1 MPDAEPASS
10 LVCRFVADVLKRTM
24 DIADDAARQ
33 RAVQAFVDELR
44 PWMPPVIGGARPHAP
59 LFSRMEIEDA
69 TGQVSVAFTP
79 EGLAC
84 FRGWLRRQGLDPVL
98 GTS

>member
-24 DIADDAARQ
+24 DIADDAAYQ

-69 TGQVSVAFTP
+69 TSNSRSPLNLGHHRDFSF
-79 EGLAC
+79 GL
-84 FRGWLRRQGLDPVL
+84 
-98 GTS
+98 S

>member
-1 MPDAEPASS
+1 MPAAEPAST
-10 LVCRFVADVLKRTM
+10 LVCRFVAAVLERTI
-24 DIADDAARQ
+24 DIIDDAAHQ
-33 RAVQAFVDELR
+33 RVVQAFVEELR
-44 PWMPPVIGGARPHAP
+44 PWMPPVAGPFRPHAP
-59 LFSRMEIEDA
+59 LFATLELDED

-84 FRGWLRRQGLDPVL
+84 FRGWLRRQGLDPAL

>member
-1 MPDAEPASS
+1 MADAEPASP
-10 LVCRFVADVLKRTM
+10 LVCRFVADVLERTM

-33 RAVQAFVDELR
+33 RAVQAFVDDLR
-44 PWMPPVIGGARPHAP
+44 PWMPPVIGGARSHAP
-59 LFSRMEIEDA
+59 LFSRMEIEDE
-69 TGQVSVAFTP
+69 TGKVSVAFTP
-79 EGLAC
+79 EGLTC